1 MNKKEIINID
11 HDFDWFKK
19 IMIQIFAGVLSILGG
34 ICSVLIL
41 YFMTCWIQY
50 SILTFEQC
58 GMFFFFF
65 SLLLFWYGT
74 CKCYTFLINKFLPK
88 ATDTY
93 KD

>member
-1 MNKKEIINID
+1 MNKKEIINTD

-19 IMIQIFAGVLSILGG
+19 IMIQIFVGILSILGG
-34 ICSVLIL
+34 VCSVLIL

-58 GMFFFFF
+58 GVFFRM
-65 SLLLFWYGT
+65 LALMLFWYGT
-74 CKCYTFLINKFLPK
+74 WKCYTFLMHKFLPESIN
-88 ATDTY
+88 AH